1 MRNGLCVT
9 SPGSLS
15 RMPLLL
21 FAYFAVE
28 VLAFIGVAKLI
39 GVGWAF
45 LALFALMV
53 FGILAAN
60 LSLRSTFASAARG
73 RSSVG
78 KLAGDSAILLVGW
91 VLCVL
96 PGFVSTTIGLLMI
109 FPPTRALMRR
119 SLNASVQQSMEN
131 FSVRLYE
138 SSPMSQRRTSYGTF
152 TQPGNTAGE
161 PSGAAQRES
170 QPDHEVIDAD
180 ELERWYR
187 LESNERPKPNDDPRN
202 GHRDERGDGHREG

>member
-1 MRNGLCVT
+1 
-9 SPGSLS
+9 
-15 RMPLLL
+15 MPLLL

-53 FGILAAN
+53 IGVLAAN

-96 PGFVSTTIGLLMI
+96 PGFVSTAVGLLMI
-109 FPPTRALMRR
+109 FPPTRALFRR

-131 FSVRLYE
+131 FSARLYAA
-138 SSPMSQRRTSYGTF
+138 SPMSQRRTSYGTF
-152 TQPGNTAGE
+152 TQAGDVPADSAGTATGE
-161 PSGAAQRES
+161 AGTAPREA
-170 QPDHEVIDAD
+170 QPDHEVIDAE

-187 LESNERPKPNDDPRN
+187 MESNERPKPNDGPREN
-202 GHRDERGDGHREG
+202 PRDGQRED

>member
-1 MRNGLCVT
+1 
-9 SPGSLS
+9 
-15 RMPLLL
+15 MPLLL

-53 FGILAAN
+53 FGVLAAN
-60 LSLRSTFASAARG
+60 LSLRSTFASAAHG

-96 PGFVSTTIGLLMI
+96 PGFVSTAVGLLMI
-109 FPPTRALMRR
+109 FPPTRALFRR

-131 FSVRLYE
+131 FSARLYE
-138 SSPMSQRRTSYGTF
+138 ASPLSQRRTSYGKF
-152 TQPGNTAGE
+152 SQADDTAGE
-161 PSGAAQRES
+161 TTSTSMRDT
-170 QPDHEVIDAD
+170 QPDHEVIDAE

-187 LESNERPKPNDDPRN
+187 MESNERPKPNDGPREN
-202 GHRDERGDGHREG
+202 PRDGQRED